1 MRKRK
6 QNAACPASL
15 IHLRAQPAKLP
26 ALQEQEVGSSRKKK
40 EKREEE
46 VDAGRS
52 VLFVGHFECVEVIWF
67 LMKRMKGACAAASSG
82 HERIFYSKKGIAGT
96 L

>member
-1 MRKRK
+1 MLRA
-6 QNAACPASL
+6 QLVL

-40 EKREEE
+40 KKREEE
-46 VDAGRS
+46 ADAERS
-52 VLFVGHFECVEVIWF
+52 VFFVERFESVEVIWF
-67 LMKRMKGACAAASSG
+67 FMKRMKEACAAASSG
-82 HERIFYSKKGIAGT
+82 HERMFYSKKGITET